1 MTKERKFYHKMA
13 FALATSEN
21 LSQMPPYW
29 AVEWIKKIQ
38 KKIFDKSQNDIK
50 YIVNLIFTKLIPLS
64 HLFRDLYINV
74 LLFIISQIFFK
85 L

>member
-1 MTKERKFYHKMA
+1 MA

-29 AVEWIKKIQ
+29 AVVWIKKIQ

-50 YIVNLIFTKLIPLS
+50 YIVNLIFTKLIPFS

-74 LLFIISQIFFK
+74 LLFIISQTFFK